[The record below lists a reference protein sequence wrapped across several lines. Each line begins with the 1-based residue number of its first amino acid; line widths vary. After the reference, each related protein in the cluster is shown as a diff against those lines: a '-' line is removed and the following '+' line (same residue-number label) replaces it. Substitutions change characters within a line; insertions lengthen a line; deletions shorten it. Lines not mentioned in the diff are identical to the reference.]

1 MSDKV
6 MVVNVE
12 KMSSVEIA
20 ELTGKRHDNVTA
32 DIKKQLSELGVDLLK
47 FQEVTVY
54 GAQGQKRTVYNLDKE
69 QTLILASGY
78 NVQLRSKII
87 NRWIELEEQKQPQT
101 LSIDMMIEA
110 YQEQKAI
117 NEKNAPKIEYYNTV
131 LDSST
136 LFSITDI
143 AQSVQMTGQALNQF
157 LKAHNVQYKKGK
169 RWFLS
174 AKHLGKGFTGEKTF
188 AHETGTSHS
197 LRWTEKGKKAIIKL
211 VDDIRA
217 HLQVK

>member
-117 NEKNAPKIEYYNTV
+117 NEENKPKVEFAEAVKGSKDSLTV
-131 LDSST
+131 EQVGKALKVGRNT
-136 LFSITDI
+136 LFVYLRHWGWLKSDNLPYQKYINNDYTEVEYKVGRRDGKIYSQTLIT
-143 AQSVQMTGQALNQF
+143 
-157 LKAHNVQYKKGK
+157 
-169 RWFLS
+169 
-174 AKHLGKGFTGEKTF
+174 GKGFIVIENR
-188 AHETGTSHS
+188 
-197 LRWTEKGKKAIIKL
+197 LRLGN
-211 VDDIRA
+211 
-217 HLQVK
+217 